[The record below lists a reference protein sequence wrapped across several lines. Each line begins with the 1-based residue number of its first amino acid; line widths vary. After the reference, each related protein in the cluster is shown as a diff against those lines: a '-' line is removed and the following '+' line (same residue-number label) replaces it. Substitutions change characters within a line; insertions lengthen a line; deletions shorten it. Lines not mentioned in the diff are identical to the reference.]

1 MNNYLGWV
9 CYDCYAYEANGVDA
23 LTYIEDDTERTEREQ
38 EIQAGEILSAQIV
51 RSDRHG
57 NAVQKHFWSPGRFHG
72 LRPRDCGSD
81 HDNMYDH
88 DGITKCETQD
98 FGRSPCENCGSRL
111 GGSRHAFTYC

>member
-1 MNNYLGWV
+1 MNNYLSWV

-23 LTYIEDDTERTEREQ
+23 LTYIEDDTERAEREQ
-38 EIQAGEILSAQIV
+38 EINGGHISG
-51 RSDRHG
+51 DCYH
-57 NAVQKHFWSPGRFHG
+57 WSPGRFHG

-81 HDNMYDH
+81 HDGMEDH
-88 DGITKCETQD
+88 DGMTECETQD